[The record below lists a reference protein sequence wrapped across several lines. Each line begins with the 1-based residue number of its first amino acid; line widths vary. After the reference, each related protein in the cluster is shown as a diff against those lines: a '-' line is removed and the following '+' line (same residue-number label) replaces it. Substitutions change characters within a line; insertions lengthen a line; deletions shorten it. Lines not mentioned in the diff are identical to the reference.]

1 VPTLSVGQL
10 YNPVRTQWPDGVS
23 QYNYRS
29 GAHEL
34 VLFLGEPTEREI
46 KAARKGKAEFALFV
60 RQPAI
65 ILAYKFGDGI
75 PWSDAVFSIHL
86 VPESERDLPSAD
98 LESEVRANLQVLLVD
113 AHTGILRALRLVSFS
128 PAFTRALHSAIREQ
142 AQAPWDQAL
151 YDSIAAGL
159 YALYPSSNDFVRV
172 AQARC
177 TGGI

>member
-1 VPTLSVGQL
+1 MTTLSVGQL
-10 YNPVRTQWPDGVS
+10 YNPLRTQWPECS

-34 VLFLGEPTEREI
+34 LLFFGSPTDREV

-60 RQPAI
+60 RQPVI

-98 LESEVRANLQVLLVD
+98 LESEVRATLQVLLVD

-128 PAFTRALHSAIREQ
+128 PAFTRALHTGIREQ
-142 AQAPWDQAL
+142 AAAPWDSAR
-151 YDSIAAGL
+151 YDAAVAEL
-159 YALYPSSNDFVRV
+159 YALYPSSEAFVRV

-177 TGGI
+177 TGGV